1 MLTHIGT
8 RLGSTA
14 NSRDA
19 HVQIFL
25 CIWYVR
31 TCNSFYQ
38 ICVYMQDCVRT
49 CWCRRAQ
56 DCMQTRLRLHADTL
70 PCLYTC
76 TLAYVCVCVCV
87 CVCVHVCVG
96 TSMHYKGPGGGGKNV
111 SDLGVFQ
118 HFGHCFPILLHL
130 FSRFRVEVAGVGFGD
145 SVHVHTYTCAVHVHT
160 YTCAM
165 HVHTYICAM
174 CACSL

>member
-1 MLTHIGT
+1 VQFVLSDMCVHARLCAYML
-8 RLGSTA
+8 
-14 NSRDA
+14 
-19 HVQIFL
+19 VQA
-25 CIWYVR
+25 CP
-31 TCNSFYQ
+31 
-38 ICVYMQDCVRT
+38 
-49 CWCRRAQ
+49 
-56 DCMQTRLRLHADTL
+56 RLHADTPKTACRHAAVPVYMHARL
-70 PCLYTC
+70 
-76 TLAYVCVCVCV
+76 CVCVCV

-130 FSRFRVEVAGVGFGD
+130 FSRFRVEIAGVGFGD
-145 SVHVHTYTCAVHVHT
+145 SVHVHT

-174 CACSL
+174 CVCSL